1 MASLYSLICYHHLL
15 LFLIAA
21 AVAAAFT
28 THAVADDMTHLHFYM
43 HDIRSG
49 PNATAVEVV
58 TGPVPVPSVPGVN
71 FGDFVAIDDPLT
83 EGPALSSRL
92 VGRAQGFYLSAALQ
106 EVSFLVSANFV
117 LAADGPYN
125 GSAVSVLGSDP
136 IAAPVRELSVVGGSR
151 RFRMAYGYVLW
162 KTYFFN
168 ATTLDAILELDV
180 YVTTK

>member
-1 MASLYSLICYHHLL
+1 MLPPPLALSHRRRRCGGVYYACRRRRYDPPALL
-15 LFLIAA
+15 
-21 AVAAAFT
+21 
-28 THAVADDMTHLHFYM
+28 HARHPQRAQRNCGRGRHRPRPRTF
-43 HDIRSG
+43 R
-49 PNATAVEVV
+49 
-58 TGPVPVPSVPGVN
+58 PGVN

-92 VGRAQGFYLSAALQ
+92 VGWAQGFYLSTALQ

-136 IAAPVRELSVVGGSR
+136 IAVPVRELSVVGGSR